1 VGKNRQEWRILR
13 NALPGSFIEIG
24 CERDFA
30 IEQQVLPAAFVS
42 EITVCRTGLVNL
54 PQSAAFF
61 EATMESGE
69 TRKAATYNPEIEE
82 ENKRLRR
89 LQIMMS
95 MVMQVISEQ
104 SDLSL
109 EEASELVASSRR
121 AALNLFPGKEL
132 AYDLIYKPRLQRLM
146 NERFHLQ

>member
-1 VGKNRQEWRILR
+1 
-13 NALPGSFIEIG
+13 
-24 CERDFA
+24 
-30 IEQQVLPAAFVS
+30 
-42 EITVCRTGLVNL
+42 
-54 PQSAAFF
+54 
-61 EATMESGE
+61 MESPE
-69 TRKAATYNPEIEE
+69 TRQAQAYNPEIED

-146 NERFHLQ
+146 RERFHLQ

>member
-1 VGKNRQEWRILR
+1 
-13 NALPGSFIEIG
+13 
-24 CERDFA
+24 
-30 IEQQVLPAAFVS
+30 
-42 EITVCRTGLVNL
+42 
-54 PQSAAFF
+54 
-61 EATMESGE
+61 MESGE
-69 TRKAATYNPEIEE
+69 LRKAATHNPEIDD
-82 ENKRLRR
+82 ENRRLRR

-109 EEASELVASSRR
+109 EEASELVASTRK

>member
-1 VGKNRQEWRILR
+1 
-13 NALPGSFIEIG
+13 
-24 CERDFA
+24 
-30 IEQQVLPAAFVS
+30 
-42 EITVCRTGLVNL
+42 
-54 PQSAAFF
+54 
-61 EATMESGE
+61 MESGE
-69 TRKAATYNPEIEE
+69 LRKAATHNPEIDD

-89 LQIMMS
+89 LNIMMS

-109 EEASELVASSRR
+109 EEASELVASSRK

>member
-1 VGKNRQEWRILR
+1 
-13 NALPGSFIEIG
+13 
-24 CERDFA
+24 
-30 IEQQVLPAAFVS
+30 
-42 EITVCRTGLVNL
+42 
-54 PQSAAFF
+54 
-61 EATMESGE
+61 MESPE
-69 TRKAATYNPEIEE
+69 TRQVQGYNPEIED

-89 LQIMMS
+89 LHIMMS

-104 SDLSL
+104 SDLSV
-109 EEASELVASSRR
+109 EEASELVASSRK

>member
-1 VGKNRQEWRILR
+1 
-13 NALPGSFIEIG
+13 
-24 CERDFA
+24 
-30 IEQQVLPAAFVS
+30 
-42 EITVCRTGLVNL
+42 
-54 PQSAAFF
+54 
-61 EATMESGE
+61 MESPE
-69 TRKAATYNPEIEE
+69 VRKAQAYNPEIED

-132 AYDLIYKPRLQRLM
+132 AYDLIYKPRLQRLI

>member
-1 VGKNRQEWRILR
+1 
-13 NALPGSFIEIG
+13 
-24 CERDFA
+24 
-30 IEQQVLPAAFVS
+30 
-42 EITVCRTGLVNL
+42 
-54 PQSAAFF
+54 
-61 EATMESGE
+61 MESGE
-69 TRKAATYNPEIEE
+69 VRNQATYNPEIED

-89 LQIMMS
+89 LNIMMS

-104 SDLSL
+104 SDLSI

-146 NERFHLQ
+146 RERYRIQ